1 MDKRVSRDKKI
12 LFICAH
18 QDDEVFV
25 RSRISLALR
34 GGVAPYFVYLTNG
47 TVKGSSAIRDHESR
61 RFLGQLGVAAKQI
74 FFLGTEFR
82 IPDGELVSHLQTCFA
97 LLLEHVKEH
106 VFTEIY
112 APAWE
117 GGHQDHDAA
126 FLLGLALARH
136 LRLENN
142 FWQFYLY
149 NGFNTRGRF
158 FRVVYPLPC
167 NLQRI
172 ERKLAFSEGLAALKS
187 ILVFK
192 SQRKTW
198 LGLFPQL
205 LIQLLFIRRE
215 IFHRGSLQQIAAPA
229 HEGGLLYERWKRMA
243 YTDFK
248 KKALQF
254 EIDYLG
260 ASKF

>member
-1 MDKRVSRDKKI
+1 MTPPKKI

-34 GGVAPYFVYLTNG
+34 GGITPYFVYLTNG
-47 TVKGSSAIRDHESR
+47 AVKGSSAIRDDESR
-61 RFLGQLGVAAKQI
+61 RFLKRLGVSEKQI
-74 FFLGTEFR
+74 IFLGTEFR
-82 IPDGELVSHLQTCFA
+82 IPDGDLVSHLQTCFA
-97 LLLEHVKEH
+97 RLLERLGDH
-106 VFTEIY
+106 VFNEIY

-126 FLLGLALARH
+126 FVLGLALARR

-158 FRVVYPLPC
+158 FRVVYPLPS

-172 ERKLAFSEGLAALKS
+172 ERKVGFSEGLAALKS
-187 ILVFK
+187 IFVFK

-198 LGLFPQL
+198 LGLFPQF

-215 IFHRGSLQQIAAPA
+215 VFHRGSPQQLAAPA

-243 YTDFK
+243 YSDFK
-248 KKALQF
+248 KKAREF
-254 EIDYLG
+254 EIDHLG